1 MAEKAAIAEL
11 GQPQSSLKADGK
23 EIHFYEDS
31 RRIEMVD
38 GVIQSQ
44 SGFPSSMVIEIE
56 KPQAPLQA
64 KEASKANSPFI
75 DFETA
80 IKASEESFTLTTG
93 EVTNKEAAMAF
104 LEKTDP
110 NILYIMGGGL
120 LAAIGLLVYAIFEL
134 IMRKRPLSSAVKREL
149 VNSQLP
155 PFLGVPPIE
164 RTS

>member
-1 MAEKAAIAEL
+1 MTEKAAIAEL

-64 KEASKANSPFI
+64 KEATKANSPFI

-80 IKASEESFTLTTG
+80 IKTSEESFTLTKNEITK
-93 EVTNKEAAMAF
+93 KEAAMAF

-134 IMRKRPLSSAVKREL
+134 IMRKRPLSSAVNREL